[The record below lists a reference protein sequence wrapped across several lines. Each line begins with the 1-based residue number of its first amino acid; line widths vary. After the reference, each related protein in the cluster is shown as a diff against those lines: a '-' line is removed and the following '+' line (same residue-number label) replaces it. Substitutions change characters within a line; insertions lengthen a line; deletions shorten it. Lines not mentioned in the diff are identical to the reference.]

1 MIDSLHPQP
10 LNFRHMVAR
19 TFTAIL
25 RSSLLVLLATATV
38 WAQPGDSEIADR
50 ERAGDAAVQESAV
63 NNSPPVE
70 APYLRRKS
78 ETEFGAIRV
87 NPDFKVTKVHS
98 YENTP
103 SVPTTGNEALNF
115 ERKYWSWGGI
125 TNEELEMRQ
134 GHYFVIS
141 WSSKRAQPGDY
152 IARFEYRQRNSKEKV
167 KRLEIP
173 HNGVKGT
180 VRSTFAVLGKA
191 YTIHG
196 EVISWRFTL
205 WDGDELVAQETSF
218 VW

>member
-1 MIDSLHPQP
+1 MIDSLPQQP
-10 LNFRHMVAR
+10 LNFRHMATR
-19 TFTAIL
+19 ALSTFFCT
-25 RSSLLVLLATATV
+25 SLLVLLGGDNV

-63 NNSPPVE
+63 NNSPPDD

-98 YENTP
+98 YENTAQIP
-103 SVPTTGNEALNF
+103 NTGNEALDF

-125 TNEELEMRQ
+125 TREEQEMRE

-141 WSSKRAQPGDY
+141 WSSKRAQAGDY
-152 IARFEYRQRNSKEKV
+152 VARFEYRQRNSKEKV
-167 KRLEIP
+167 KRLEVP

-191 YTIHG
+191 YKIHG
-196 EVISWRFTL
+196 PVISWRFTL
-205 WDGDELVAQETSF
+205 WDGDELVGQETSF